1 MMRRTDA
8 QLSPFGTR
16 SASMVLVAEFCNEKG
31 TRYRQCN
38 DPEPQKAYAD
48 LTTLVLRECHQPKQH
63 TRGLESVG
71 D

>member
-1 MMRRTDA
+1 
-8 QLSPFGTR
+8 
-16 SASMVLVAEFCNEKG
+16 MVLVAEFCNEMG

-48 LTTLVLRECHQPKQH
+48 LTTLVLRRSSI